1 MVPITQRLTREKTR
15 CKNFVRVQARGGNR
29 GALVWVAL
37 AGRRRVG
44 RPAVGDDPAARLDA
58 RVQERGQADRAGVGD
73 DTQAG
78 TADPAL
84 VDLHG
89 GREQHLPESTTA
101 GHARLRAA
109 KEALVDLDVPAQSV
123 PA

>member
-15 CKNFVRVQARGGNR
+15 CT
-29 GALVWVAL
+29 
-37 AGRRRVG
+37 AGRTSCACRPEAATEVPWCGYPVPGGAGVG
-44 RPAVGDDPAARLDA
+44 RPAVGDDPAARLDV

-73 DTQAG
+73 DTEAS

-89 GREQHLPESTTA
+89 GREQNLPESTTA
-101 GHARLRAA
+101 RHARFRAA
-109 KEALVDLDVPAQSV
+109 KEALVDLDIA
-123 PA
+123 A